1 MSKPCPRDG
10 CGAGVAEGSTPCV
23 GGCATAGEES
33 PPEVGCTGR
42 SGVDCADEWEEEL
55 ASWPGALVTE

>member
-1 MSKPCPRDG
+1 MDAAQEWRK
-10 CGAGVAEGSTPCV
+10 GAHPAWVAAPLL
-23 GGCATAGEES
+23 AKNP

-42 SGVDCADEWEEEL
+42 SGVDWADEWEEEL